1 MKRHNKKY
9 GVIATV
15 IAISMAFSGCTADLN
30 VNPIDPNLN
39 TPDNSLTDSDAYT
52 SLLAKCYSAFAV
64 SSPKGSTGDPDIS
77 GIDGGF
83 GQYLRAY
90 FNSQELPTDEAVIG
104 WNDQTVKNFH
114 GLCWNS
120 SDVFVSA
127 MYYRIIYEVSL
138 CNETIR
144 RINSAGDK
152 LTDAE
157 KNQLSAEARCIRAL
171 AYLHAIDM
179 YGNVPFTDENSA
191 VGGESPT
198 QISRSDLFTWMVK
211 DINGFVQY
219 LPASPEKYRC
229 GKGMAYMILAKLYLN
244 AKVYTGTAQYDKCA
258 DACKNIISLGYN
270 LEPQSNYWNLFNA
283 SNDELQGVG
292 HEIIF
297 SIYQDA
303 INTQAYGGTTY
314 IVNAECGGKM
324 DYKALGLGGAGW
336 SGIRVTPQFVNKF
349 SGSDIRGSKFFTTG
363 QDKDIKDLSTF
374 SEGYAYTKFTNL
386 YKDGTGVNASF
397 VSTDFPV
404 FRLADVYLM
413 LAECQVVGGVNVN
426 VNGHDG
432 IWYFNQVR
440 ERANATDMNT
450 VSANDILDERARE
463 LAWECHRRSDLVRFN
478 KLTTSDYVWAWKGS
492 LNSADGNSVD
502 NKYNI
507 YPLPSSDIT
516 SNTNLQQN
524 TGY

>member
-1 MKRHNKKY
+1 
-9 GVIATV
+9 
-15 IAISMAFSGCTADLN
+15 
-30 VNPIDPNLN
+30 
-39 TPDNSLTDSDAYT
+39 
-52 SLLAKCYSAFAV
+52 
-64 SSPKGSTGDPDIS
+64 
-77 GIDGGF
+77 
-83 GQYLRAY
+83 
-90 FNSQELPTDEAVIG
+90 
-104 WNDQTVKNFH
+104 VKNFH

-120 SDVFVSA
+120 SDVFVGA
-127 MYYRIIYEVSL
+127 MYYREMYEVSL

-152 LTDAE
+152 ITEAE

-191 VGGESPT
+191 VGGENPT
-198 QISRSDLFTWMVK
+198 QISRSDLFAWMVK
-211 DINGFVQY
+211 DINNFVQY
-219 LPASPEKYRC
+219 LPDSPEKYRC

-258 DACKNIISLGYN
+258 EACKNIISLGYN
-270 LEPQSNYWNLFNA
+270 LEPQSSYWNMFNA

-336 SGIRVTPQFVNKF
+336 GGFRVTPQFVNKF
-349 SGSDIRGSKFFTTG
+349 TGSDIRGTKFFTTG
-363 QDKDIKDLSTF
+363 QNKEIKDLSTF
-374 SEGYAYTKFTNL
+374 SEGYAYMKFTNL
-386 YKDGTGVNASF
+386 RKDGTGVNASF
-397 VSTDFPV
+397 VSADFPI

-413 LAECQVVGGVNVN
+413 LAECQVVGGVSVN

-432 IWYFNQVR
+432 TWYFNQVR
-440 ERANATDMNT
+440 ERANAEDITK
-450 VSANDILDERARE
+450 VSANDILDERSRE
-463 LAWECHRRSDLVRFN
+463 LAWECQRRSDLVRFN
-478 KLTTSDYVWAWKGS
+478 KLTTSDYLWAWKGS
-492 LNSADGNSVD
+492 LSSSDGNSVD

-507 YPLPSSDIT
+507 YPLPASDVT
-516 SNTNLQQN
+516 SNTNLKQN